1 MLSNILKANAYLSRS
16 IGDKNTERVEKLWP
30 FENVDNN
37 LSWDGVNYLNKDE
50 IEAKYDIKLFTE
62 KIEVVYKN
70 VDGSVP
76 KLWRKH
82 DPHLTIH
89 VGVRDVSEFLLEKQ
103 ACKLGYQA
111 EDTTG
116 DCPGMH
122 WYDGPHVLST
132 SLDVDLVCEEF
143 NSTPPADGLQAKPSC
158 DAGKMYPGLILP
170 DEKTDVFEVRS
181 LNVKSFVSEEDLKRC
196 YKPRSVPNKEC
207 PKDGHLVHKFI
218 TAGSRP

>member
-1 MLSNILKANAYLSRS
+1 MTTK
-16 IGDKNTERVEKLWP
+16 RVLITGFGP
-30 FENVDNN
+30 FENADNN
-37 LSWDGVNYLNKDE
+37 LSWDGVNYLNKDK

-122 WYDGPHVLST
+122 WCDGPHVLST

-143 NSTPPADGLQAKPSC
+143 NSAPPADDLQAKPSC
-158 DAGKMYPGLILP
+158 DAGKYVCEYTYYASLYESSPCARTLFVHIPYKGLQVEKIAQGLERILEICLKQLR
-170 DEKTDVFEVRS
+170 DE
-181 LNVKSFVSEEDLKRC
+181 
-196 YKPRSVPNKEC
+196 
-207 PKDGHLVHKFI
+207 
-218 TAGSRP
+218 